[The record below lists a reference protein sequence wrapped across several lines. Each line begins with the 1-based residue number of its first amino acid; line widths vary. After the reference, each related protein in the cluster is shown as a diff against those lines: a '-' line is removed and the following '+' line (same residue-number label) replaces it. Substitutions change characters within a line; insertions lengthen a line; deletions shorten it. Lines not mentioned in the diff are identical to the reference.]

1 MWGALEAT
9 CGEGFEE
16 EGVRGLV
23 RCCRWLRCKA
33 DRGPDVGCSDV
44 MIGDFGKRRWGWG
57 RGARLERVPER
68 LGVQK

>member
-1 MWGALEAT
+1 M
-9 CGEGFEE
+9 
-16 EGVRGLV
+16 RGLV
-23 RCCRWLRCKA
+23 RHCRWLRCKA

-44 MIGDFGKRRWGWG
+44 MTGGFGKRRWGWG